1 MAGTQHTPRLAH
13 TQTAFVW
20 RFLAL
25 SAGESQIIHVTAWT
39 EREARNRCPSGCVA
53 VFAARIRQ
61 GKPMHNKTT
70 PDAAEEAMQILIRA
84 LVDVTH
90 MVESMERKS
99 QSEHDK
105 RKLKTIKII
114 AKNSLIKV
122 TDILNE
128 DIKRIREKICDA

>member
-1 MAGTQHTPRLAH
+1 MQ
-13 TQTAFVW
+13 
-20 RFLAL
+20 
-25 SAGESQIIHVTAWT
+25 
-39 EREARNRCPSGCVA
+39 
-53 VFAARIRQ
+53 
-61 GKPMHNKTT
+61 NKTT
-70 PDAAEEAMQILIRA
+70 PDAAEDAMQILIRA

>member
-1 MAGTQHTPRLAH
+1 
-13 TQTAFVW
+13 
-20 RFLAL
+20 
-25 SAGESQIIHVTAWT
+25 
-39 EREARNRCPSGCVA
+39 
-53 VFAARIRQ
+53 
-61 GKPMHNKTT
+61 KTT

>member
-1 MAGTQHTPRLAH
+1 M
-13 TQTAFVW
+13 
-20 RFLAL
+20 
-25 SAGESQIIHVTAWT
+25 
-39 EREARNRCPSGCVA
+39 C
-53 VFAARIRQ
+53 
-61 GKPMHNKTT
+61 NKTT

>member
-1 MAGTQHTPRLAH
+1 MLQ
-13 TQTAFVW
+13 
-20 RFLAL
+20 
-25 SAGESQIIHVTAWT
+25 
-39 EREARNRCPSGCVA
+39 
-53 VFAARIRQ
+53 
-61 GKPMHNKTT
+61 NKTT

>member
-1 MAGTQHTPRLAH
+1 MLQ
-13 TQTAFVW
+13 
-20 RFLAL
+20 
-25 SAGESQIIHVTAWT
+25 
-39 EREARNRCPSGCVA
+39 
-53 VFAARIRQ
+53 
-61 GKPMHNKTT
+61 NKTT

-122 TDILNE
+122 TDLLNE

>member
-1 MAGTQHTPRLAH
+1 YLPLV
-13 TQTAFVW
+13 FV
-20 RFLAL
+20 R
-25 SAGESQIIHVTAWT
+25 
-39 EREARNRCPSGCVA
+39 
-53 VFAARIRQ
+53 

>member
-1 MAGTQHTPRLAH
+1 MLQ
-13 TQTAFVW
+13 
-20 RFLAL
+20 
-25 SAGESQIIHVTAWT
+25 
-39 EREARNRCPSGCVA
+39 
-53 VFAARIRQ
+53 
-61 GKPMHNKTT
+61 NKTT
-70 PDAAEEAMQILIRA
+70 PDAAEDAMQILIRA

>member
-1 MAGTQHTPRLAH
+1 
-13 TQTAFVW
+13 
-20 RFLAL
+20 
-25 SAGESQIIHVTAWT
+25 
-39 EREARNRCPSGCVA
+39 
-53 VFAARIRQ
+53 
-61 GKPMHNKTT
+61 
-70 PDAAEEAMQILIRA
+70 AAEEAMQILIRA